1 MNQLCRSEQGF
12 SLLEVMVA
20 MVVMAFSML
29 GVLGMFQWGD
39 HGLRHGAMGT
49 HALAMAQS
57 RIEAKRTVSWESL
70 LTDDL
75 NLDGI
80 PDVVMRDDGLQEDMT
95 AGDGIYTGSMEQ
107 DGIRLVWTVQS
118 ERADSFVTAGAVV
131 IQVRAS
137 YQVGSGAW
145 RHVKIG
151 TLRANPKYV
160 GFR

>member
-39 HGLRHGAMGT
+39 HGLRQGAMGT

-57 RIEAKRTVSWESL
+57 RIEAKRAVSWEAL

-80 PDVVMRDDGLQEDMT
+80 PDVVMRDDGLQEDRVIIL
-95 AGDGIYTGSMEQ
+95 D
-107 DGIRLVWTVQS
+107 
-118 ERADSFVTAGAVV
+118 ERHQIHVGLSSDDENALAAVTFW
-131 IQVRAS
+131 VRC
-137 YQVGSGAW
+137 G
-145 RHVKIG
+145 RRF
-151 TLRANPKYV
+151 LRTRCRAPS
-160 GFR
+160 